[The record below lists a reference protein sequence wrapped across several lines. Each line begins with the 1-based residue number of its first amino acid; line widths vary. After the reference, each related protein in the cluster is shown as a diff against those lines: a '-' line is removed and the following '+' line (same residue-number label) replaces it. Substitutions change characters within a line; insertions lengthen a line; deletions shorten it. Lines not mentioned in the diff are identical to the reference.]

1 MSSADSAP
9 QQSTTDLLK
18 NAQFA
23 KAGAGVVPDA
33 APVSAS
39 DLLASAYDPARLHPL
54 AGISDQVDYLM
65 LDDDKL
71 TDLPGSETAIP
82 SRGWSDDL
90 CYGTGT
96 MYLGGVS
103 STFFTERFV
112 LSIALF
118 NMLCILSAS
127 LIFTSYC
134 LAYHHMLTHTT
145 HRSGFGWPLG
155 SSGGLQPAPR
165 NVKRPPANQCHPKL
179 GYTTR
184 DFHGQFCR
192 SSRYVLSGTFPV
204 FCLLLSVCL
213 IALSY
218 NAINSAID
226 GVRGRHDAYGS
237 MAAGALTGAL
247 YKSTGTSQIGRDAGL
262 N

>member
-1 MSSADSAP
+1 MTYA
-9 QQSTTDLLK
+9 T
-18 NAQFA
+18 AQ
-23 KAGAGVVPDA
+23 GPCTLVVC
-33 APVSAS
+33 
-39 DLLASAYDPARLHPL
+39 H
-54 AGISDQVDYLM
+54 GISLQIHPFYR
-65 LDDDKL
+65 
-71 TDLPGSETAIP
+71 LPVCTCCAFCPP
-82 SRGWSDDL
+82 SLSSHVI
-90 CYGTGT
+90 
-96 MYLGGVS
+96 VS
-103 STFFTERFV
+103 PD
-112 LSIALF
+112 
-118 NMLCILSAS
+118 
-127 LIFTSYC
+127 
-134 LAYHHMLTHTT
+134 HHMLTYTT
-145 HRSGFGWPLG
+145 HRSGFGWTLG

-192 SSRYVLSGTFPV
+192 SSRYVLPGTFPV

-247 YKSTGTSQIGRDAGL
+247 YKSTGTSQIGRDTGL

>member
-1 MSSADSAP
+1 MSSSDSVP
-9 QQSTTDLLK
+9 QQNTTDLLK

-71 TDLPGSETAIP
+71 TDLPGSDTAIP

-96 MYLGGVS
+96 MYLGG
-103 STFFTERFV
+103 
-112 LSIALF
+112 
-118 NMLCILSAS
+118 
-127 LIFTSYC
+127 
-134 LAYHHMLTHTT
+134 
-145 HRSGFGWPLG
+145 LG
-155 SSGGLQPAPR
+155 LGGLWGLREGAS
-165 NVKRPPANQCHPKL
+165 RPLAMSNARL
-179 GYTTR
+179 RINAILNSVTR
-184 DFHGQFCR
+184 R
-192 SSRYVLSGTFPV
+192 GTFMGNSAGV
-204 FCLLLSVCL
+204 L
-213 IALSY
+213 ALSY

-247 YKSTGTSQIGRDAGL
+247 YKSTAGVKPAL
-262 N
+262 VAGSVVAAAAGGWSYVKRHV